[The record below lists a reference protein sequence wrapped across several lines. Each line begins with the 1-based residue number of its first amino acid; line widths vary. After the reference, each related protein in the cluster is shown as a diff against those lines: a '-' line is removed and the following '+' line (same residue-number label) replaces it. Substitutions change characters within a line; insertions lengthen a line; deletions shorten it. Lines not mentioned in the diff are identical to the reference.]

1 MISIRICPG
10 IHIAQSTLWLVAASM
25 LATFDITKGLDE
37 SGNEVEPRLE
47 YATGIVM

>member
-10 IHIAQSTLWLVAASM
+10 SHIAQSTLWLVAASM

-37 SGNEVEPRLE
+37 SGNEVEPGLE
-47 YATGIVM
+47 YTSGLIM